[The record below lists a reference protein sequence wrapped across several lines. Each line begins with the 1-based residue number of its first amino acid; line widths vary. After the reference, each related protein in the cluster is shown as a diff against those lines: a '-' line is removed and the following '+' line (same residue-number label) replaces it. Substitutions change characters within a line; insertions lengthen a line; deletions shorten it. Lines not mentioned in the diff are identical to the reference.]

1 MLFTLAYI
9 YRWKGGRATKLE
21 GSDHIPVYAILTD
34 VPNLHVHNTPSLAVR
49 YIPEVRGWQ
58 PTIGEGTI
66 LHSFNKLFSSI
77 ICVIKIAIDLNML
90 HTKRNK
96 NVDRST
102 QWIRRGLLSKRHYF
116 FSPFDYVCNI
126 VFRSRNV
133 SCSEVISVT
142 LGLHILQDLNM
153 LTRTDLFSKYVLV
166 GSN

>member
-102 QWIRRGLLSKRHYF
+102 QWIRHGLLSKRHYF
-116 FSPFDYVCNI
+116 FFSIWLRLQHCFQIQKCVMQWSYLCNTWI
-126 VFRSRNV
+126 AYSAG
-133 SCSEVISVT
+133 SE
-142 LGLHILQDLNM
+142 HAH
-153 LTRTDLFSKYVLV
+153 
-166 GSN
+166 